1 MFNFSFPHKVRRFES
16 TVRVELRIIKNKI
29 ECAVAQRP
37 ARRIE
42 VEFGNCFRAVSGRLP
57 ILCVECK
64 GIETLSERRGLK
76 LLMDVSFGEN
86 ADVVVSLRHSPIS
99 GKELRRISIR
109 SDDC

>member
-1 MFNFSFPHKVRRFES
+1 MRRFES
-16 TVRVELRIIKNKI
+16 AVRVEMRIIEDKI
-29 ECAVAQRP
+29 EGAVAQRP

-42 VEFGNCFRAVSGRLP
+42 VEFGSIFRAMSGRLP
-57 ILCVECK
+57 VL
-64 GIETLSERRGLK
+64 GIERKSIKSLSEERGLK